1 MKSSRAEK
9 VERFRY
15 GDKMRELIL
24 RGMIQGVGGVCRY
37 DHNGSLVRDTC
48 WTVART

>member
-1 MKSSRAEK
+1 MKSLRGEK

-15 GDKMRELIL
+15 GGKMRELIL
-24 RGMIQGVGGVCRY
+24 RDMIRDVGDVCRG